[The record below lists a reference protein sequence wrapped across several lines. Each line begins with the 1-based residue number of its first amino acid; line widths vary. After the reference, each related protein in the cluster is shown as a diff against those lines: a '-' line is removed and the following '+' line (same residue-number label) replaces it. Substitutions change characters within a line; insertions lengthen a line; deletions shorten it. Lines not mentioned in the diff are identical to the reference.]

1 MKNIIMEPISFE
13 VARQYFT
20 DQWTELPTLGRRSTF
35 LVRKVQRDDSVV
47 FQLQNSKG
55 KQYFV
60 DESHWKAVMDRMEE
74 LPADERMMTS
84 RYAMGKHPFNWNEC
98 PNRVFTPY
106 VPAVVRHILARE
118 ELLERE

>member
-55 KQYFV
+55 RQSFV
-60 DESHWKAVMDRMEE
+60 DESHWKAVMGRMEE
-74 LPADERMMTS
+74 LPADERMKTS
-84 RYAMGKHPFNWNEC
+84 RYGMGEFDFNWNEC
-98 PNRVFTPY
+98 PNRVFSLY
-106 VPAVVRHILARE
+106 VPAVVRHIL
-118 ELLERE
+118 ERE